1 MSEPIPFK
9 DSTTQYESLLAA
21 LQEKDR
27 EIEHLQKLV
36 TVLEQRAREIRR
48 IAEIESS
55 ELKAAMKVERE
66 RAKAEIERRLGGFP
80 AEVSGP
86 LDNELRVVLGE
97 LRLVAAWHRKILRPV
112 HWLWIKLLPV
122 RRIVARIRRRV

>member
-1 MSEPIPFK
+1 M
-9 DSTTQYESLLAA
+9 LAA

-27 EIEHLQKLV
+27 EIERLQKLV

-55 ELKAAMKVERE
+55 ELKAAMKAE
-66 RAKAEIERRLGGFP
+66 RARAKTEIERRLGGFP

-86 LDNELRVVLGE
+86 LDNELRAVLGE
-97 LRLVAAWHRKILRPV
+97 LRLVASWHRKILRPV
-112 HWLWIKLLPV
+112 HWLWIKLFPV
-122 RRIVARIRRRV
+122 RRMIARLRRRV